1 MARKPQ
7 TVEGQGS
14 LFGSTDARRSQ
25 RAAAPAK
32 AAPAEAAPAKAAP
45 AKSPSVRVTG
55 REVGA
60 PPRHRWRMPELEGKT
75 VAEIRLRWP
84 KRLTPAQVARVEAE
98 LAALPKVLA
107 KLGFGPVAVERAFVR
122 RRRS

>member
-1 MARKPQ
+1 MARKSR
-7 TVEGQGS
+7 TIEGQGL
-14 LFGSTDARRSQ
+14 LFGSTDTRRSQ
-25 RAAAPAK
+25 RD
-32 AAPAEAAPAKAAP
+32 AAPAKAAP
-45 AKSPSVRVTG
+45 AKAVPAKVAARDA
-55 REVGA
+55 GA
-60 PPRHRWRMPELEGKT
+60 SSQHRWRMPELEGKT

-98 LAALPKVLA
+98 LAALPKALT

>member
-32 AAPAEAAPAKAAP
+32 AAPAEAAP

>member
-1 MARKPQ
+1 MTRKSHII
-7 TVEGQGS
+7 EGQGS
-14 LFGSTDARRSQ
+14 LFGSADTRRSQ
-25 RAAAPAK
+25 RDAAPAK
-32 AAPAEAAPAKAAP
+32 AALAKAAPAKAA
-45 AKSPSVRVTG
+45 SVRGTG
-55 REVGA
+55 RDAGA
-60 PPRHRWRMPELEGKT
+60 PVQRRWRMPELEGKT

-98 LAALPKVLA
+98 LAALPKALA

>member
-1 MARKPQ
+1 MARKPR
-7 TVEGQGS
+7 TIEGQGS

-25 RAAAPAK
+25 CDGAK
-32 AAPAEAAPAKAAP
+32 ATPVKAP
-45 AKSPSVRVTG
+45 G
-55 REVGA
+55 RDAGA
-60 PPRHRWRMPELEGKT
+60 PQRRWRMPELEGKT

-98 LAALPKVLA
+98 LGTLPKALT
-107 KLGFGPVAVERAFVR
+107 KLGFGAVAVERAFVR

>member
-1 MARKPQ
+1 VARKSRII
-7 TVEGQGS
+7 EGQGS
-14 LFGSTDARRSQ
+14 LFGSIDAGSSQ
-25 RAAAPAK
+25 RDTAPGRVAPAKVAPAK
-32 AAPAEAAPAKAAP
+32 AAPARGTRREAA
-45 AKSPSVRVTG
+45 
-55 REVGA
+55 A
-60 PPRHRWRMPELEGKT
+60 PPQRRWRMPELEGKT

-98 LAALPKVLA
+98 LGALPKALT

>member
-1 MARKPQ
+1 VARKSR
-7 TVEGQGS
+7 TIEGQGS
-14 LFGSTDARRSQ
+14 LFGGTDTRGSQ
-25 RAAAPAK
+25 RDAAPAK
-32 AAPAEAAPAKAAP
+32 ATPA
-45 AKSPSVRVTG
+45 RGTG
-55 REVGA
+55 REAGA
-60 PPRHRWRMPELEGKT
+60 PPQRRWRMPALEGKT

-98 LAALPKVLA
+98 IAALPKALA

>member
-1 MARKPQ
+1 MARRSQ
-7 TVEGQGS
+7 VIEGQGS

-25 RAAAPAK
+25 RDAAPAK
-32 AAPAEAAPAKAAP
+32 TAPVKTAPAKATA
-45 AKSPSVRVTG
+45 R
-55 REVGA
+55 GA
-60 PPRHRWRMPELEGKT
+60 GALPPRRWRMPELEGKT

-84 KRLTPAQVARVEAE
+84 KRLTPAQVAQVEAE
-98 LAALPKVLA
+98 LAALPKTLT